1 MKQAIILAAGEGQ
14 RLRPLTA
21 SRPKVML
28 KAAGKPIIG
37 YVIESL
43 IACSIRNIVIV
54 AGYRRDQLFDALG
67 DGSSSGVN
75 IRYVIQEHQA
85 GTGHALKQA
94 ESLADNEF
102 LLLPGDHLIEAA
114 TIREICMLD
123 PLALLVKRIPNDQ
136 TVRYGAVSISGGEVK
151 EITEKPAQPCDKP
164 VSTGIFKLDKTIFQ
178 HLGQVS
184 DIPAAINTMVAKG
197 ARIRAVEADGAWLDA
212 IYPWDLLE
220 LNNHALKTLPPDI
233 RGTLE
238 NGVFTSGATSIG
250 TSSRIRSGSYLTGPA
265 LIGGLCNIGPAAII
279 GPGVSIGD
287 SVSVGAFCVITNS
300 IIGDDVVIG
309 PGAVIENSIIGPGC
323 SIGANFS
330 SCSGEAEIK
339 VGGEWLVR
347 KAGSIIG
354 ENCRLE
360 ASVVVSPGVVLGNE
374 SSVMAMKNI
383 AGRFADGSRVV

>member
-21 SRPKVML
+21 TRPKVML
-28 KAAGKPIIG
+28 EAAGKPIIG

-43 IACSIRNIVIV
+43 ISCGIRNIVIV

-67 DGSSSGVN
+67 DGSSLGVN

-94 ESLADNEF
+94 EYLADAEF

-114 TIREICMLD
+114 TIREICTLE
-123 PLALLVKRIPNDQ
+123 PPALLVKRIPNYQ
-136 TVRYGAVSISGGEVK
+136 TVRYGAVSICDGEVK
-151 EITEKPAQPCDKP
+151 EIVEKPAQPCDRP
-164 VSTGIFKLDKTIFQ
+164 VSTGIFKLDGSIFQ
-178 HLGQVS
+178 QIGQKT
-184 DIPAAINTMVAKG
+184 DIPAVINAMVAKG
-197 ARIRAVEADGAWLDA
+197 VKIRAVETDEAWLDA

-233 RGTLE
+233 HGTIE
-238 NGVFTSGATSIG
+238 NGVFTSSVTSVG

-265 LIGGLCNIGPAAII
+265 LIGGFCNIGPAAIL

-287 SVSVGAFCVITNS
+287 NVSIGPFCVINNS

-323 SIGANFS
+323 SIGAHFS
-330 SCSGEAEIK
+330 ACSGKAEININ
-339 VGGEWLVR
+339 GEWLLQQ
-347 KAGSIIG
+347 AGAIIG
-354 ENCRLE
+354 DNCRLE
-360 ASVVVSPGVVLGNE
+360 ASVIALPGVILGNE
-374 SSVMAMKNI
+374 SCVKAMRTI
-383 AGRFADGSRVV
+383 TGRFGDRSQVV